1 MGNNDEKRL
10 SEVLERIIGIKEEL
24 ESLEDKVRS
33 ILSSASSEPESSV
46 LENAGQAAPGIQTTE
61 AAEAYTYPEPFTDD
75 TPIDIIEIPNIDL
88 PPIIEDPA
96 AGYPLPAE
104 AVTDGEADIP
114 AEEPAEAETGDE
126 TDIPAEEPAEAETG
140 DETDIPAEEPAE
152 AETGDE
158 TDIPA
163 EEPTEAATSGE
174 TDIPVEEPAEAP
186 QATGISAAESD
197 DLPFDDDLPMDT
209 LSLEAETAE
218 PIKKK
223 KPKAAIIDSRKAETS
238 VMDVMADKQAWR
250 TDRPGSQVK
259 NVISAISLNDRVLL
273 INVLF
278 REDPVLFQNTI
289 SAFNGMA
296 TLDEATDY
304 IQANFPEW
312 DLNSEPV
319 YRLMM
324 AVRRKLN

>member
-24 ESLEDKVRS
+24 ESLEDEVRS
-33 ILSSASSEPESSV
+33 ILSSASSEPESPA
-46 LENAGQAAPGIQTTE
+46 LENAGQAAGPDIP
-61 AAEAYTYPEPFTDD
+61 AAEVAETYTDQEPFTDD

-88 PPIIEDPA
+88 PPIIEDPS

-104 AVTDGEADIP
+104 ASAGGEA
-114 AEEPAEAETGDE
+114 
-126 TDIPAEEPAEAETG
+126 
-140 DETDIPAEEPAE
+140 
-152 AETGDE
+152 
-158 TDIPA
+158 
-163 EEPTEAATSGE
+163 
-174 TDIPVEEPAEAP
+174 DIPVEEPAEAAADAEQDITAGEPAETAGAEQDIRDGEPAETP
-186 QATGISAAESD
+186 QAADISAAGND
-197 DLPFDDDLPMDT
+197 DLPFDDDLPPET
-209 LSLEAETAE
+209 LSLEAGPAA
-218 PIKKK
+218 PIKRT

-238 VMDVMADKQAWR
+238 VMDIMADKQAWR
-250 TDRPGSQVK
+250 TDRPGSRVK

-289 SAFNGMA
+289 SAFNGMT

-312 DLNSEPV
+312 DLSSEPV

-324 AVRRKLN
+324 AVRRKLS